1 MKKEYIK
8 PRTTEEAVMIECDL
22 CQTSTSGHVD
32 EGSMNNEGEE
42 DMTARD
48 NIYGG
53 RRQSIWDD

>member
-8 PRTTEEAVMIECDL
+8 PQTTCVAFKIEKHL
-22 CQTSTSGHVD
+22 CQVSGHVD
-32 EGSMNNEGEE
+32 EKSMNDEGEE

>member
-8 PRTTEEAVMIECDL
+8 PQTICVAFKIEKHL
-22 CQTSTSGHVD
+22 CQVSGSVEKDSMSKED
-32 EGSMNNEGEE
+32 EEFM
-42 DMTARD
+42 ARD

>member
-8 PRTTEEAVMIECDL
+8 PQTICVAFKIEKHL
-22 CQTSTSGHVD
+22 CQVSGHVD
-32 EGSMNNEGEE
+32 KDSMSIEVEEE